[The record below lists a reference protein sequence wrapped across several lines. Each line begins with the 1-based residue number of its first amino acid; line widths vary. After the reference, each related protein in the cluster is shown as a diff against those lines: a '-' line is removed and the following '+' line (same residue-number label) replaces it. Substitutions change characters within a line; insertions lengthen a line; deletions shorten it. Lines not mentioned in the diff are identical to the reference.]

1 MIRRLGWG
9 VAGLL
14 AGLLALPAAALG
26 HAEVSPKVSLS
37 GQLQLYSLTVP
48 TERSAA
54 STTRVV
60 LTLPSGFA
68 IDSFVPS
75 PGWRRV
81 VQQSGSGDNAVVEKV
96 TWTGGHVPTG
106 EDSLFQF
113 LAQPARAGTYTFT
126 VQQTYSDGSAVDWS
140 GPESADAPA
149 PRIDVVSSVGGG
161 DTPVLSIVAVIL
173 GALALAAAGLALAS
187 GRSGG
192 GGRPLA

>member
-48 TERSAA
+48 TERSGA

-81 VQQSGSGDNAVVEKV
+81 LQQSGSGDNAVVEKV

-126 VQQTYSDGSAVDWS
+126 VQQTYSDGSVVDWS

-161 DTPVLSIVAVIL
+161 DTPLLSIIAVIL
-173 GALALAAAGLALAS
+173 GALALAGAGLALAS